1 MKNKLMPM
9 VALLMVAFL
18 VVGAVNAMPIS
29 TADVAADVEQRV
41 VTVTGEGKIVVT
53 PDLAFIDLGVQTK
66 NQDAQKSQQE
76 NAKQMSAVIE
86 AVKKAGIKAEDIKT
100 TGYNIYQTYDYT
112 PNSEVKNEYYQVN
125 NIVNIKIKDINAV
138 GKIIDVA
145 TAAGANNVNSIR
157 FTVADDS
164 KYYGDA
170 LKLAMAN
177 ANTKATA
184 IMSTFNKKPGLPL
197 NVSEVSYGGG
207 VYYDYA
213 PAKAMMEGA
222 ATPIESGE
230 ITITATVNVGYDY

>member
-1 MKNKLMPM
+1 MKFKLMPI

-18 VVGAVNAMPIS
+18 VLGAVNAMPIS
-29 TADVAADVEQRV
+29 TADVAVDAEQRV
-41 VTVTGEGKIVVT
+41 VNVTGEGKIVVT
-53 PDLAFIDLGVQTK
+53 PDLAYIDLGVQTK
-66 NQDAQKSQQE
+66 NKDAQKAQQE
-76 NAKQMSAVIE
+76 NATQMTAVID

-100 TGYNIYQTYDYT
+100 TCYNIYQTYDYT
-112 PNSEVKNEYYQVN
+112 PNSEVRNEYYQVN

-157 FTVADDS
+157 FTVSDDS
-164 KYYGDA
+164 KYYSEA

-177 ANTKATA
+177 ANTKASA

-197 NVSEVSYGGG
+197 SVSEVSYGGG

>member
-1 MKNKLMPM
+1 MKFKLMPI

-29 TADVAADVEQRV
+29 TADVAVDAEQRV
-41 VTVTGEGKIVVT
+41 VSVTGEGKIVVT
-53 PDLAFIDLGVQTK
+53 PDLAYIDLGVQTK
-66 NQDAQKSQQE
+66 NKDAQKAQQE
-76 NAKQMSAVIE
+76 NATQMTAVID

-112 PNSEVKNEYYQVN
+112 PNSEVRNEYYQVN

-157 FTVADDS
+157 FTVSDDS
-164 KYYGDA
+164 KYYSEA

-177 ANTKATA
+177 ANTKASA

-197 NVSEVSYGGG
+197 SVSEVSYGGG

>member
-1 MKNKLMPM
+1 MKFKLMPI

-29 TADVAADVEQRV
+29 TADVAVDAEQRV
-41 VTVTGEGKIVVT
+41 VNVTGEGKIVVT
-53 PDLAFIDLGVQTK
+53 PDLAYIDLGVQTK
-66 NQDAQKSQQE
+66 NKDAQKAQQE
-76 NAKQMSAVIE
+76 NATQMTAVID

-112 PNSEVKNEYYQVN
+112 PNSEVRNEYYQVN

-157 FTVADDS
+157 FTVSDDS
-164 KYYGDA
+164 KYYSEA

-177 ANTKATA
+177 ANTKASA

-197 NVSEVSYGGG
+197 SVSEVSYGGG